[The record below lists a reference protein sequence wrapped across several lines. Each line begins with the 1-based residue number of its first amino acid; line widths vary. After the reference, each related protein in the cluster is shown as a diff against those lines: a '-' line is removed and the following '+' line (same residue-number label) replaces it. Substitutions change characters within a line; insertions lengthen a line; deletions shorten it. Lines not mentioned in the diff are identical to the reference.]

1 MAENYVGDNLNL
13 REMVYRKLCSVEQL
27 LTEQTNNH
35 LLDILSV
42 LETIE
47 TLMQCVV
54 LLDSFETVSENVMC
68 CLMQAHNLLSS
79 NTNDIRRNNQA
90 QVNDG
95 TSSVG
100 RPALIISREQ
110 VEYLMDCN
118 FTVKEMSDILGV
130 SKRTVER
137 RMSQYELTNMN
148 RFTAIN
154 DERLDAIVSEIK
166 SSSPDCG
173 SKLLS
178 GYLRARNI
186 HVQRRRVRE
195 SLTRVDPLG
204 IQARRC
210 RTVHRRVYNVSRPL
224 ALWHFDGNH
233 KLIRW
238 RLVVHGCVD
247 GYTRLTVYLKCSNN
261 NKANTVLALFL
272 KAVDDWGLP
281 SRVRC
286 DKGGENVDVTRYM
299 INHPMRGP
307 DRGSAITGK
316 SVHNQRIERLWRDV
330 FQGVLKPF
338 YILFYLMEDYGILD
352 PCDETDLWC
361 LHYVFLKEI
370 NDCLSRWVEAWIRH
384 PLRTEHN
391 RSPLQL
397 WITGMRW
404 SSINVPEPDRNNW
417 DLFGIDWTG
426 PVPMGDEAIATTLEV
441 PETVL
446 PVADEMRIEL
456 NETLSEISS
465 HHGDDIMEQ
474 YYIVRNCVRAI
485 ISEQRGQ
492 TY

>member
-1 MAENYVGDNLNL
+1 MAENDVDDNLNL
-13 REMVYRKLCSVEQL
+13 RELVYRKLLSVGQL
-27 LTEQTNNH
+27 LTQQISTNVV
-35 LLDILSV
+35 DIPSF

-47 TLMQCVV
+47 TLMQSVV
-54 LLDSFETVSENVMC
+54 LLDSFETVSENVMR
-68 CLMQAHNLLSS
+68 CLMQSYNLLSRS
-79 NTNDIRRNNQA
+79 TNNTRRNNNQA
-90 QVNDG
+90 LLNNSTG
-95 TSSVG
+95 SVG
-100 RPALIISREQ
+100 RPSLIISKEQ
-110 VEYLMDCN
+110 IEYLMECN
-118 FTVKEMSDILGV
+118 FTVNEMSDILGV

-137 RMSQYELTNMN
+137 RMNQYELTNMN

-166 SSSPDCG
+166 GSSPDCG

-224 ALWHFDGNH
+224 ALWHLDGNH

-238 RLVVHGCVD
+238 RFVVHGCVD
-247 GYTRLTVYLKCSNN
+247 GYTRIPVYLKCSTN

-281 SRVRC
+281 SRVRS
-286 DKGGENVDVTRYM
+286 DKGGENVDFTWYM
-299 INHPMRGP
+299 LHHPMRGP

-316 SVHNQRIERLWRDV
+316 SVHNQRIERLWHDV

-404 SSINVPEPDRNNW
+404 SSTNVPQPDNNTW
-417 DLFGIDWTG
+417 DLYGIDWTG
-426 PVPMGDEAIATTLEV
+426 PIPMEDEAIATAVEV
-441 PETVL
+441 PDTVF
-446 PVADEMRIEL
+446 PVAEEIQIEL
-456 NETLSEISS
+456 EATLSEIND
-465 HHGDDIMEQ
+465 HRGDDIIEQ
-474 YYIVRNCVRAI
+474 YYVVRNCIKAI
-485 ISEQRGQ
+485 LSDQH
-492 TY
+492 